1 MTFVRDMRLSAAF
14 SVTGA
19 EDTAESRIS
28 RVASTRVLAFFSAL
42 LLLTGCGYVGNPLPP
57 AMKRPVAVSDLAAV
71 ERGSNI
77 IIQFTLPKITTEG
90 LPIKGHQDIELRVGP
105 PPEPFNMDT
114 WIRTSDRVP
123 DSQIPQD
130 KPLVRV
136 EVDAAKFYDKTVDIA
151 INVHGPSGRSAG
163 WPPMQILQVVQALP
177 MPEGLEA
184 TDAPDAV
191 HLEWH
196 SAAPEYRILRKLVA
210 DPNWEQI
217 GTSQGTSYTDTTI
230 EYGKTYEY
238 MVQAVR
244 KTGNAYAES
253 DLSDVKT
260 IKPLDKFAPAV
271 PAGLSAIP
279 GARTIELKWDRNVE
293 KDFASYRVYRNGQ
306 KAMEDLTAPAWSD
319 RDAQPG
325 TKYQYQISAV
335 DTAGNESAKC
345 SAVEAAIP

>member
-1 MTFVRDMRLSAAF
+1 MNADKRNMSSLVSIGVRRCLFAA
-14 SVTGA
+14 
-19 EDTAESRIS
+19 IP
-28 RVASTRVLAFFSAL
+28 AFAF
-42 LLLTGCGYVGNPLPP
+42 LTGCGYVGNPLPP

-71 ERGSNI
+71 ERGSKI

-90 LPIKGHQDIELRVGP
+90 LPIKGHQDIEIRVGP
-105 PPEPFNMDT
+105 PPQPFDMDT
-114 WIRTSDRVP
+114 WIRSSDRVP

-130 KPLVRV
+130 KPLARV
-136 EVDAAKFYDKTVDIA
+136 EVDAAKYYDKTVDIA
-151 INVHGPSGRSAG
+151 INVHGPNGRSAG

-177 MPEGLEA
+177 TPAGLEA

-196 SAAPEYRILRKLVA
+196 AAAPEYRIFRKLVA

-217 GTSQGTSYTDTTI
+217 GTSPIASYTDATI

-238 MVQAVR
+238 LVQAVE

-260 IKPLDKFAPAV
+260 IKPLDAFAPAV

-306 KAMEDLTAPAWSD
+306 RVMEDLTAPAWSD
-319 RDAQPG
+319 RDTQPG
-325 TKYQYQISAV
+325 ASYQYQISAV
-335 DTAGNESAKC
+335 DTANNESAKC
-345 SAVEAAIP
+345 PPVEAAIP